1 MFCSSESLQYLQC
14 CVFFVFLNLLF
25 FSLSGDFAVL
35 LKAGMSTKQALTYNV
50 VSSVL
55 CLFGMIAGI
64 LVGNISNASYWV
76 FCATAG
82 LFLYISLVDMVGT
95 EERLAPLSLLDT

>member
-1 MFCSSESLQYLQC
+1 MNNISCVSL
-14 CVFFVFLNLLF
+14 
-25 FSLSGDFAVL
+25 GDFAVL

-82 LFLYISLVDMVGT
+82 LFLYISLVDMVSG
-95 EERLAPLSLLDT
+95 PLDVRV